1 MVKLVTSCKE
11 CTNYNAKD
19 QTCTKNLYAIFSN
32 RNADIKYLDD
42 DVTIDRICPHKNI
55 PINDTKNPYIFGTI
69 ILVTNNLEDLSSTL
83 DALNKEKNIE
93 NFKIIVLYKEVNYSN
108 IVKICNDKIASSY
121 KVILMLTEN
130 LPYHIFK
137 SMAYAKN
144 GMIFI
149 IECDKEF
156 EPNMIDKIDNM
167 INRKLY
173 RILHVHNDDQVHGSV
188 TMAHIYRW
196 IKGHLGIS
204 LLEKI
209 KDIASQ
215 ENSDPQIFTWKE
227 VNEQYIN

>member
-1 MVKLVTSCKE
+1 MVKLGTSCKE
-11 CTNYNAKD
+11 CTNYNTKD
-19 QTCTKNLYAIFSN
+19 QTCKKDLYSIFN
-32 RNADIKYLDD
+32 DRNANITYLED
-42 DVTIDRICPHKNI
+42 DVNIDRVCPHRNI
-55 PINDTKNPYIFGTI
+55 AIDDAKDPYIFGTI
-69 ILVTNNLEDLSSTL
+69 ILVTNNLEDLASTL
-83 DALNKEKNIE
+83 DKLNEEKNIE
-93 NFKIIVLYKEVNYSN
+93 NFKIIVLYKEVKYSSV
-108 IVKICNDKIASSY
+108 IKICNDKIKSSY
-121 KVILMLTEN
+121 KVILMLTED
-130 LPYHIFK
+130 LPYQIFK
-137 SMAYAKN
+137 SIAYAKN

-149 IECDKEF
+149 IECDKEL

-173 RILHVHNDDQVHGSV
+173 RILHVHSDDQIHGSV

-204 LLEKI
+204 MSEKI